1 MRNKMQNKLQE
12 LTDKLY
18 NEGLAKGKQEGEEMI
33 AKAKQVA
40 SSIVAKAN
48 GEAKAIIDQ
57 AKREAEEIKAKVKS
71 DIKMSSVQTISSIKQ
86 QIEKSIITTA
96 ISEPIKMALDDK
108 SFIQDIIS
116 EAVKSFDAKSASAV
130 SLDVLLPDSK
140 KNDLEVFIKNAISK
154 LFGAGFDVKF
164 DKNLKSGFKIG
175 PKDGSYFL
183 SFTDKDF
190 EALFSEYLRPTTRK
204 LLFGK

>member
-1 MRNKMQNKLQE
+1 
-12 LTDKLY
+12 
-18 NEGLAKGKQEGEEMI
+18 
-33 AKAKQVA
+33 
-40 SSIVAKAN
+40 
-48 GEAKAIIDQ
+48 
-57 AKREAEEIKAKVKS
+57 
-71 DIKMSSVQTISSIKQ
+71 
-86 QIEKSIITTA
+86 
-96 ISEPIKMALDDK
+96 MALDDK

-190 EALFSEYLRPTTRK
+190 EALFSE
-204 LLFGK
+204 